1 MTATT
6 VTPEIVLVAFLRR
19 SGISLRF
26 SFGSNALIISA
37 LDVVRSS
44 LCLAATWF
52 LMRFTSSRVGEGKSI
67 KALMISRVILSAFKG
82 GAPHKILVKW

>member
-1 MTATT
+1 

-19 SGISLRF
+19 IGISLRF
-26 SFGSNALIISA
+26 SFGFNALIISA

-52 LMRFTSSRVGEGKSI
+52 LMRFTSSRVGDGKSI
-67 KALMISRVILSAFKG
+67 RALMISRAAVSAFNVHV
-82 GAPHKILVKW
+82 PLKILVKW